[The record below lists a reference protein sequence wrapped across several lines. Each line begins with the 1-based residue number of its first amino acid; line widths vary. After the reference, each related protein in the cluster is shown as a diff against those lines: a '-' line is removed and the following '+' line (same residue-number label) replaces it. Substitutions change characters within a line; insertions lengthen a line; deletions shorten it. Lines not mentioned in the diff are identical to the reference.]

1 MGAALAVWAK
11 SVAKNKIELDVPQKK
26 RFLILFFTLKK
37 RSAERKGQ
45 SARAGKFIDY
55 LYSRLSEPKF
65 SPLTG
70 AHFQRRRRNYYE
82 AEEPSKKK
90 KKNAP
95 TNDRL
100 NSTQPIRF
108 GAGSFWATASA
119 TGPLSMITR
128 NKAKKNES
136 KNKKGRK
143 TVFSGGG
150 GGGGV

>member
-90 KKNAP
+90 KK
-95 TNDRL
+95 TRRQ
-100 NSTQPIRF
+100 T
-108 GAGSFWATASA
+108 
-119 TGPLSMITR
+119 TG
-128 NKAKKNES
+128 
-136 KNKKGRK
+136 
-143 TVFSGGG
+143 
-150 GGGGV
+150 